1 RPACGFAGPRS
12 ASTSCFFSWS
22 SPRSAT
28 RPIVCGVTT
37 CAIPMAGARRWWCGC
52 WPACSRS
59 CSPRSTPRCSTRWAG
74 KRSAR
79 CWSAFA
85 CWAPTASGCR
95 SARQRLAD
103 AARGDV
109 AEHEWLDS
117 DGLGAGVLL
126 RQRAECATRAMA
138 RLPLG
143 SVEPSL
149 AEALAQAAV
158 LFDAGLAFEVHE
170 LLEPYWTC
178 AHGDEREALQGLIQV
193 AVGYQHLAN
202 GNLAGAR
209 SLL

>member
-1 RPACGFAGPRS
+1 VIPTLPLRS
-12 ASTSCFFSWS
+12 RDRLA
-22 SPRSAT
+22 AT
-28 RPIVCGVTT
+28 IL
-37 CAIPMAGARRWWCGC
+37 AALHDA
-52 WPACSRS
+52 
-59 CSPRSTPRCSTRWAG
+59 
-74 KRSAR
+74 
-79 CWSAFA
+79 
-85 CWAPTASGCR
+85 

-170 LLEPYWTC
+170 LLEPYWTR

-209 SLL
+209 SLLDEGTARLRGRSLAEIDCDAFARTARATIPRLTGGLTAPDFPRRRTD